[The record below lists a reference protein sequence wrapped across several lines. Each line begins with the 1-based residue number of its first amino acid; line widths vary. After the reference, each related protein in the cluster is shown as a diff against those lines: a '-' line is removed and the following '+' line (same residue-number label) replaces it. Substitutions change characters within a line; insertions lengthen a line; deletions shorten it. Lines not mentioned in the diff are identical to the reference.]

1 MLNITNSMII
11 KPMAVE
17 MVSKLTITLVRYLHF
32 LSLEYLVTSASLRFS
47 ATATSAGLFFSEKSY
62 NIWKIAILSV
72 AGLYASV
79 VRFFFLYDSMYV
91 TG

>member
-1 MLNITNSMII
+1 MLSITNSMII

-47 ATATSAGLFFSEKSY
+47 ATATSAGLFRKEFIIY
-62 NIWKIAILSV
+62 
-72 AGLYASV
+72 G
-79 VRFFFLYDSMYV
+79 R
-91 TG
+91 